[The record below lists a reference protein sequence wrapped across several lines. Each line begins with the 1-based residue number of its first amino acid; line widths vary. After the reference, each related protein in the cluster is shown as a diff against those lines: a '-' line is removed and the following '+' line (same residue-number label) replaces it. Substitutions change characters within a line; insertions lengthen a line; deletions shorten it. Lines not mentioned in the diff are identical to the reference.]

1 MRVLLDL
8 RVLKP
13 AADSSDAQRMLAWM
27 FSKALAQTLGE
38 RHDTHV
44 LLDGR
49 YPESAAEARS
59 MLTEALPP
67 ASIHLWQS
75 TPPEGLRTA
84 AALEAAEYLSEAI
97 VARLHPDV
105 VYVFASDTAIPRD
118 ATLSIPFVVARA
130 LPQSARI
137 ASDGRFPA
145 ELTETI
151 RVAVEDIENA
161 ASGVAPLPAAS
172 AKRPRLA
179 YVSPL
184 PPQRSGIADY
194 SAELLPELGKY
205 YDIDLI
211 VDTHRL
217 TSPEL
222 SQAFPVRNGTHL
234 IAHAD
239 SYDRV
244 LYHIGNSEFHEYMF
258 ELLEMVPGTVVLH
271 DFFLG
276 DAQWHLEFL
285 CGKHHGLERALYD
298 SHGYQALVDRKKL
311 GDVSAVVSQYP
322 CSFEVIRRA
331 QGIIF
336 HSQYSLGLMKH
347 WYAAASDLQTTL
359 IPLLRRP
366 AESDAP
372 ASREEDRRSLGLT
385 EDDFLVCAF
394 GLLGITKLNDRL
406 LRAWKNSPLGADP
419 RCHLVFVGEN
429 GQDAYGDTIRAAI
442 NELPLPNVQIT
453 GWADE
458 ATFRRY
464 LRATDVAVQLRGK
477 SRGETSAAVL
487 DTMNHGVAT
496 IANAHGA
503 MAWLPKD
510 SLCMLEDEF
519 TDAQLTEALLHLW
532 QDVEGRKALGA
543 RARRYINEHHSP
555 ERCGRQYAEAIEQF
569 AQSRGHER
577 DALIAKVARITP
589 ALDDEE
595 KNAIA
600 SAIASNFPAP
610 RPAKQ
615 LLLDVSSMVYQDLHT
630 GIQRVVKSLL
640 RELIESPPEGFHVEP
655 VYGDS
660 QRLGYKYARSYTSR
674 FLGCPEDAL
683 EDTPISYAK
692 GDHFIGLDLMH
703 DPVYFQAP
711 YFRQMQNAGVRV
723 QFVVYD
729 LLPVLM
735 KHRFPEGSAALH
747 TRWLRTIAEFDGAL
761 CISQAVANE
770 LKEWVADNAP
780 HRLNELQVRSFP
792 LGADLST
799 VASKGLPPSAGPAM
813 RAIAARTSFLMVG
826 TVEPRKGHTAALD
839 AFETLWTEGLN
850 INLVIVGKQGWM
862 VEELAERLRKHPEQG
877 ERLIW
882 VERASDEYLE
892 LVYAASPCLITASE
906 GEGFGLPLIE
916 GAQRGLSLIA
926 RDLPVFREVCGEYAL
941 YFCGDAQALADAVR
955 QWLVR
960 SQEGTQVRS
969 EDLHY
974 LNWRQ
979 SAQRFVE
986 AAFWDAPPAA
996 D

>member
-13 AADSSDAQRMLAWM
+13 AAGSSDAQRMLTWI
-27 FSKALAQTLGE
+27 FSKALAQALRE
-38 RHDTHV
+38 RHDTYV

-59 MLTEALPP
+59 MLTEVLPP

-75 TPPEGLRTA
+75 TPPESLRTT
-84 AALEAAEYLSEAI
+84 AALEAAEYLSEAV
-97 VARLHPDV
+97 VARLGPDV
-105 VYVFASDTAIPRD
+105 VYVFAPDKAIQRD
-118 ATLSIPFVVARA
+118 ATRSIPRVAARA
-130 LPQSARI
+130 LPQSAPITNDGSIPADLTAAIRI
-137 ASDGRFPA
+137 
-145 ELTETI
+145 
-151 RVAVEDIENA
+151 AVEDIESA
-161 ASGVAPLPAAS
+161 APGVASLPTAPG
-172 AKRPRLA
+172 KRPRLA

-194 SAELLPELGKY
+194 SAELLPELAKY

-211 VDTHRL
+211 VGTQRL
-217 TSPEL
+217 ASPAL
-222 SQAFPVRNGTHL
+222 SQAFAVRDGAHL
-234 IAHAD
+234 IAHAG

-258 ELLEMVPGTVVLH
+258 ELLEVVPGTVVLH

-285 CGKHHGLERALYD
+285 CGKHHGLDRALYD
-298 SHGYQALVDRKKL
+298 SHGYQALVDRERVK
-311 GDVSAVVSQYP
+311 DVSAVVSLYP

-336 HSQYSLGLMKH
+336 HSNYSLGLMKR
-347 WYAAASDLQTTL
+347 WYAAASNLQTTL

-366 AESDAP
+366 AESHAP
-372 ASREEDRRSLGLT
+372 ASRDEDRRALGLT

-394 GLLGITKLNDRL
+394 GLLGVTKLNDRL
-406 LRAWKNSPLGADP
+406 LRAWKNSPLGTDP
-419 RCHLVFVGEN
+419 RCRLVFVGEN
-429 GQDAYGDTIRAAI
+429 GQDAYGDVIRAAI
-442 NELPLPNVQIT
+442 DELPTPNVQIT

-464 LRATDVAVQLRGK
+464 LRATDVAVQLRGR

-519 TDAQLTEALLHLW
+519 TDAQLAEALQQLW
-532 QDVEGRKALGA
+532 LDVEGRKALGV

-555 ERCGRQYAEAIEQF
+555 ERCGHQYAEAIEQF
-569 AQSRGHER
+569 AHSRGHER
-577 DALIAKVARITP
+577 DALIAKVAGIAP
-589 ALDDEE
+589 ALDGEE
-595 KNAIA
+595 KNTIA
-600 SAIASNFPAP
+600 SAIAINFPAA

-615 LLLDVSSMVYQDLHT
+615 LLLDVSSMVHQDLHT

-640 RELIESPPEGFHVEP
+640 RELIESPPEGFRVEP

-660 QRLGYKYARSYTSR
+660 QRLGYRYARRYTLR
-674 FLGCPEDAL
+674 FLGCTEDTL
-683 EDTPISYAK
+683 EDTPISYAE

-711 YFRQMQNAGVRV
+711 YFRRMQNAGVRV

-770 LKEWVADNAP
+770 LKEWVGHNAP
-780 HRLNELQVRSFP
+780 HRSNKLQVRSFP

-799 VASKGLPPSAGPAM
+799 VASKGLPPSAGLAM

-826 TVEPRKGHTAALD
+826 TVEPRKGHTVALD
-839 AFETLWTEGLN
+839 AFETLWAEGLN

-862 VEELAERLRKHPEQG
+862 VEELAERMRKHPEQG
-877 ERLIW
+877 QRLIW
-882 VERASDEYLE
+882 VEKASDEYLE
-892 LVYAASPCLITASE
+892 LVYSASPCLITASE

-916 GAQRGLSLIA
+916 GAQRGLSLIT
-926 RDLPVFREVCGEYAL
+926 RDLPVFREVCGDCAL
-941 YFCGDAQALADAVR
+941 YFSGGAQALADAVR
-955 QWLVR
+955 QWLAHA
-960 SQEGTQVRS
+960 QEGTQIRS

-979 SAQRFVE
+979 SAQRFIE
-986 AAFWDAPPAA
+986 AAFWEAA
-996 D
+996 SSD

>member
-8 RVLKP
+8 RISKS
-13 AADSSDAQRMLAWM
+13 AADDSDAQRALALT
-27 FSKALAQTLGE
+27 FSKALAQALHE
-38 RHDTHV
+38 KHDTHV

-49 YPESAAEARS
+49 FSESVDEVRS
-59 MLTEALPP
+59 KLIEILPST
-67 ASIHLWQS
+67 SIHVWQS
-75 TPPEGLRTA
+75 LPMESLQTA
-84 AALEAAEYLSEAI
+84 AAHEASEYLSEAVI
-97 VARLHPDV
+97 TRLRPDV
-105 VYVFASDTAIPRD
+105 VYALASATAPQRTTEL
-118 ATLSIPFVVARA
+118 AIPFVTARA
-130 LPQSARI
+130 LPQEALVARAPV
-137 ASDGRFPA
+137 ASA
-145 ELTETI
+145 ELIEAI
-151 RVAVEDIENA
+151 RLAVEDIEKA
-161 ASGVAPLPAAS
+161 ASDAISLPIPS
-172 AKRPRLA
+172 GQRPKLA

-194 SAELLPELGKY
+194 SAELLPELAKH
-205 YDIDLI
+205 YDLELI
-211 VDTHRL
+211 VDTRRL
-217 TSPEL
+217 KSPEL
-222 SQAFPVRNGTHL
+222 PQAFPVRDGAYL
-234 IAHAD
+234 VAHAH

-285 CGKHHGLERALYD
+285 CGRYRGLERALYD
-298 SHGYQALVDRKKL
+298 SHGYKALADRGRI
-311 GDVSAVVSQYP
+311 GDVSTVVSQYP
-322 CSFEVIRRA
+322 CSFEVIRQA

-336 HSQYSLGLMKH
+336 HSNYSLGLMKH
-347 WYAAASDLQTTL
+347 WYGATSAPQTML

-366 AESDAP
+366 AESHDP
-372 ASREEDRRSLGLT
+372 ASREEDRLALGLA

-406 LRAWKNSPLGADP
+406 LRAWKNSPLGTDP
-419 RCHLVFVGEN
+419 RCRLVFVGDN
-429 GQDAYGDTIRAAI
+429 GHDAYGDAIRSAI
-442 NELPLPNVQIT
+442 SELPLPNVHIT

-464 LRATDVAVQLRGK
+464 LRATDVAVQLRGR

-519 TDAQLTEALLHLW
+519 TDVQLTEALQHLW
-532 QDVEGRKALGA
+532 QDVEGRRALGA
-543 RARRYINEHHSP
+543 RARQYINEHHSP
-555 ERCGRQYAEAIEQF
+555 QRCGQQYVEAIEQF
-569 AQSRGHER
+569 ARSHSHGR
-577 DALIAKVARITP
+577 DALVARLAKIAP
-589 ALDDEE
+589 GLNAEE

-600 SAIASNFPAP
+600 SAVATNFPSP

-640 RELIESPPEGFHVEP
+640 RELIESPPEGFRIEP
-655 VYGDS
+655 VYGDA
-660 QRLGYKYARSYTSR
+660 QRLGYRYARRYTLR
-674 FLGCPEDAL
+674 FLGCPEDTL
-683 EDTPISYAK
+683 EDTPISFGE

-711 YFRQMQNAGVRV
+711 YFRQMRNAGVRV

-747 TRWLRTIAEFDGAL
+747 ARWLRTIAEFDGAL

-780 HRLNELQVRSFP
+780 HRSNELQVRSFP

-813 RAIAARTSFLMVG
+813 RSIAARTSFLMVG
-826 TVEPRKGHTAALD
+826 TVEPRKGHSVALD
-839 AFETLWTEGLN
+839 AFENLWAEGLN
-850 INLVIVGKQGWM
+850 VNLVIVGKQGWM

-882 VERASDEYLE
+882 VEKASDEYLE
-892 LVYAASPCLITASE
+892 LVYSASSCLITASE

-916 GAQRGLSLIA
+916 GAQRGLPLIA
-926 RDLPVFREVCGEYAL
+926 RDLPVFREVCGDCAL
-941 YFCGDAQALADAVR
+941 YFSGDAQALSDAVR
-955 QWLVR
+955 QWLVWA
-960 SQEGTQVRS
+960 QEGTQIRS

-979 SAQRFVE
+979 SAQRFIE
-986 AAFWDAPPAA
+986 AAFWEFPPAG
-996 D
+996 

>member
-8 RVLKP
+8 RVSKS
-13 AADSSDAQRMLAWM
+13 AADGSDAQRALELT
-27 FSKALAQTLGE
+27 FSKALALALHE
-38 RHDTHV
+38 RHDTHI

-49 YPESAAEARS
+49 FSESVSEARS
-59 MLTEALPP
+59 KLIGILPP

-75 TPPEGLRTA
+75 LPAESLQTA
-84 AALEAAEYLSEAI
+84 AAHEASEYLSGAVI
-97 VARLHPDV
+97 ARLHPDV
-105 VYVFASDTAIPRD
+105 VYTLAPDTAPQPG
-118 ATLSIPFVVARA
+118 AKPSVPVVIARA
-130 LPQSARI
+130 LPRKTSITNDAPV
-137 ASDGRFPA
+137 SA
-145 ELTETI
+145 ELTEAV
-151 RVAVEDIENA
+151 RLAVEDIEKA
-161 ASGVAPLPAAS
+161 ASDAISPPALPG
-172 AKRPRLA
+172 KRPRLA

-194 SAELLPELGKY
+194 SAELLPELAKF
-205 YDIDLI
+205 YDLELI
-211 VDTHRL
+211 VDTQRL
-217 TSPEL
+217 KSPEL
-222 SQAFPVRNGTHL
+222 SQAFPVRDGAYL

-258 ELLEMVPGTVVLH
+258 ELLETVPGTVVLH

-285 CGKHHGLERALYD
+285 CGRYRGLERALYD
-298 SHGYQALVDRKKL
+298 SHGYQALADRNRI
-311 GDVSAVVSQYP
+311 GDVSTVVSRYP

-336 HSQYSLGLMKH
+336 HSNYSLGLMKH
-347 WYAAASDLQTTL
+347 WYAAASAPQTTL

-366 AESDAP
+366 AESHDP
-372 ASREEDRRSLGLT
+372 ESREEDRRALGLT
-385 EDDFLVCAF
+385 DDDFLVCAF

-406 LRAWKNSPLGADP
+406 LRAWKNSPLGIDP
-419 RCHLVFVGEN
+419 RCRLVFVGDN
-429 GQDAYGDTIRAAI
+429 GQDAYGDAIRSAI
-442 NELPLPNVQIT
+442 NDLPLPNVHIT

-464 LRATDVAVQLRGK
+464 LRATDVAVQLRGR

-519 TDAQLTEALLHLW
+519 TDAQLTEALQQLW

-555 ERCGRQYAEAIEQF
+555 ERCGQQYVQAIEQF
-569 AQSRGHER
+569 ARSRDHGR
-577 DALIAKVARITP
+577 DALITRMAKIAP
-589 ALDDEE
+589 ALNAEE
-595 KNAIA
+595 KNTVA
-600 SAIASNFPAP
+600 SAIAANFPSP

-640 RELIESPPEGFHVEP
+640 RELIESPPEGFRVEP

-660 QRLGYKYARSYTSR
+660 QRLGYRYARRYTLK
-674 FLGCPEDAL
+674 FLGCPEDTL
-683 EDTPISYAK
+683 EDTPISYGE

-711 YFRQMQNAGVRV
+711 YFRQMRNAGVRV

-747 TRWLRTIAEFDGAL
+747 ARWLRTIAEFDGAL

-780 HRLNELQVRSFP
+780 HRSNELQVRSFP

-826 TVEPRKGHTAALD
+826 TVEPRKGHSVALD
-839 AFETLWTEGLN
+839 AFETLWAEGLDV
-850 INLVIVGKQGWM
+850 NLVIVGKQGWM

-882 VERASDEYLE
+882 VEKASDEYLE
-892 LVYAASPCLITASE
+892 LVYSASPCLITASE

-926 RDLPVFREVCGEYAL
+926 RDLPVFREVCGDCAL
-941 YFCGDAQALADAVR
+941 YFSGDARALSDAVR
-955 QWLVR
+955 QWLAQT
-960 SQEGTQVRS
+960 QEGTQVRS

-979 SAQRFVE
+979 SSQRFVE
-986 AAFWDAPPAA
+986 AAFWDTPPAG
-996 D
+996 